1 MAVTVRD
8 DRLSRSV
15 MFLFVGAALVLL
27 GIQWR
32 AWAANRQDTTT
43 TSNTTAN
50 VKGTQSSAITA
61 NRKDGFKG
69 NSDSATTAT
78 TLKRSA
84 KLVID
89 LSDRRV
95 YVYREQALVTS
106 YPIAIGQAGWET
118 PSGSFQVLE
127 MQRDPKWQHPITGE
141 VIPVGAAN
149 PLGKRWIGFLY
160 EGRTHIGFHGTNQE
174 ELIGQ
179 AVSHGCVRM
188 QNRDVV
194 ALYDQISL
202 GTSVDVRP

>member
-1 MAVTVRD
+1 
-8 DRLSRSV
+8 
-15 MFLFVGAALVLL
+15 VLL

-32 AWAANRQDTTT
+32 AWAANRQDIAT
-43 TSNTTAN
+43 TSKSTAN
-50 VKGTQSSAITA
+50 VKGTKSSATTA
-61 NRKDGFKG
+61 NRRDDFKG
-69 NSDSATTAT
+69 NSAGATAAT